1 MSTNAA
7 CLAPTAAFNVSPTT
21 GKKKQ
26 APFVVTDGST
36 NMGTA
41 GCNAQWSWDF
51 GDGQGSTLQA
61 PPAHTYDKQGIYTIQ
76 LTVSNLAGS
85 STTTRQVTVTP

>member
-1 MSTNAA
+1 VSTNVA
-7 CLAPTAAFNVSPTT
+7 CLAPTASFTVSPTT

-26 APFVVTDGST
+26 AQFVVTDGSA
-36 NMGTA
+36 NMATA

-61 PPAHTYDKQGIYTIQ
+61 PPAHVYDDKGIYTIQ